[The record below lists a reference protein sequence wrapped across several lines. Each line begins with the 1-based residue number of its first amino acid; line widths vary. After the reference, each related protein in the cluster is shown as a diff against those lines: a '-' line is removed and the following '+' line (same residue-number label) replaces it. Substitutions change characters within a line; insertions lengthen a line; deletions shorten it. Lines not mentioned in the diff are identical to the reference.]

1 MATGGAWQSETFD
14 NGRNF
19 EKERAP
25 QAPPVGAAT
34 PPAMY
39 NPVGTRKD
47 PSAYGVIAVC
57 LRIAQIVFTLIAFS
71 IMAADKET
79 IYQSYYNFYYTT
91 YYYDT
96 VKFSAVKSFM

>member
-79 IYQSYYNFYYTT
+79 IYQAYYNDYYTT
-91 YYYDT
+91 YYSDT